1 MPKTKTKTKPQP
13 PIRLAIIGTGGM
25 ALFHA
30 RYFNK
35 TRGCRIVACVDTD
48 PARLETFAAAH
59 KITETYATTTDL
71 LAQSNIDAVAIVTP
85 DPFHKEIALE
95 CLAAG
100 KHVLCE
106 KPLALNY
113 PDAKTMA
120 DAADKAGVINMVHF
134 TYRNWA
140 PLQKIANIVQTGKIG
155 EIRHVEASYHQSWL
169 VSKQWGD
176 WRTSPNWLWRLST
189 AHGSKGVLGDVGV
202 HILDFATYPAG
213 KIKEIYCQLKTF
225 KKAPRNR
232 IGKYKLEANDS
243 AVITVEF
250 ANGALGS
257 IQTTRWMT
265 GHLNRLFLKIS
276 GTEGSVSFDSELSD
290 TAYKICQGPDIETD
304 TWKSVEVKATPNL
317 QQRFIK
323 SIRTGEQ
330 DQPDFRRGAE
340 IQKLLDA
347 SFKSDELRKPI
358 RIR

>member
-1 MPKTKTKTKPQP
+1 MATTKTP
-13 PIRLAIIGTGGM
+13 PTRVAIIGTGGM
-25 ALFHA
+25 AIFHL
-30 RYFNK
+30 RNFNK
-35 TRGCRIVACVDTD
+35 TRGCRVVACVDTD
-48 PARLETFAAAH
+48 PERLKAFASTH
-59 KITETYATTTDL
+59 KIPQTYSSTTEL
-71 LAQSNIDAVAIVTP
+71 LAQSDIDAVAIVTP
-85 DPFHKEIALE
+85 DPYHKPIALE
-95 CLAAG
+95 CLNAG

-113 PDAKTMA
+113 PDAKAMA
-120 DAADKAGVINMVHF
+120 TAAEKAGVIHMVHF

-140 PLQKIANIVQTGKIG
+140 PLQKIADIVQTGKIG

-176 WRTSPNWLWRLST
+176 WRTSPGWLWRLST
-189 AHGSKGVLGDVGV
+189 EHGSKGVLGDVGV

-232 IGKYKLEANDS
+232 IGKYKLDANDT
-243 AVITVEF
+243 ALITVEF

-265 GHLNRLFLKIS
+265 GHINRLFLKIS
-276 GTEGSVSFDSELSD
+276 GTEGSVSFDSEISNES
-290 TAYKICQGPDIETD
+290 YKICKGADIETD
-304 TWKSVEVKATPNL
+304 TWKSIQVKATPTL

-323 SIRTGEQ
+323 SIRTGVQ
-330 DQPDFRRGAE
+330 DQPDFHRGAE

-347 SFKSDELRKPI
+347 SFESDALKKPI
-358 RIR
+358 RLRSR

>member
-1 MPKTKTKTKPQP
+1 MPKKKTS
-13 PIRLAIIGTGGM
+13 PIRVAIIGTGGM

-30 RYFNK
+30 RNFAQ
-35 TRGCRIVACVDTD
+35 VADCKLVAGVDTD
-48 PARLETFAAAH
+48 PERLAAFAAEH
-59 KITETYATTTDL
+59 SITETYTTTAEL
-71 LAQSNIDAVAIVTP
+71 LAKSEIDAVSIVTP
-85 DPFHKEIALE
+85 DPFHKAIALE

-113 PDAKTMA
+113 PDAKAMA

-140 PLQKIANIVQTGKIG
+140 PLQKIAHIVQTGKIG
-155 EIRHVEASYHQSWL
+155 EIRHIEASYHQSWL

-176 WRTSPNWLWRLST
+176 WRTSPNWLWRLDS

-232 IGKYKLEANDS
+232 IGKYKLDANDT

-276 GTEGSVSFDSELSD
+276 GTAGSVSFDSALSK
-290 TAYKICQGPDIETD
+290 TAYTICKGADIETD
-304 TWKSVEVKATPNL
+304 TWKSVQVKDTPHL

-323 SIRTGEQ
+323 SIRTGVQ

-347 SFKSDELRKPI
+347 SFKSDELRSPI
-358 RIR
+358 RVR

>member
-1 MPKTKTKTKPQP
+1 MPKKKTS
-13 PIRLAIIGTGGM
+13 PIRVAIIGTGGM

-30 RYFNK
+30 RNFAQVA
-35 TRGCRIVACVDTD
+35 GCKLVAGVDTD
-48 PARLETFAAAH
+48 PERLAAFAAEHSIA
-59 KITETYATTTDL
+59 ETYTTTAEL
-71 LAQSNIDAVAIVTP
+71 LAKSEIDAVSIVTP
-85 DPFHKEIALE
+85 DPFHKAITLE

-113 PDAKTMA
+113 PDAKAMA

-140 PLQKIANIVQTGKIG
+140 PLQKIAHIVQTGKIG
-155 EIRHVEASYHQSWL
+155 EIRHIEASYHQSWL

-176 WRTSPNWLWRLST
+176 WRTSPNWLWRLDS

-232 IGKYKLEANDS
+232 IGKYKLDANDT

-276 GTEGSVSFDSELSD
+276 GTAGSVSFDSALSD
-290 TAYKICQGPDIETD
+290 TDYTICKGADIETD
-304 TWKSVEVKATPNL
+304 TWKSVQVKATPHL

-323 SIRTGEQ
+323 SIRTGVQ

-347 SFKSDELRKPI
+347 SFKSNELRQPV